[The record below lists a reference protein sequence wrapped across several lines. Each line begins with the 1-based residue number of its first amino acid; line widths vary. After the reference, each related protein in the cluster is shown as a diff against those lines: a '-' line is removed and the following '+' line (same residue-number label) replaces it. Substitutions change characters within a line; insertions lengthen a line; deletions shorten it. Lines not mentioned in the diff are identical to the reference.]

1 MESPLDRIMKGVLT
15 PIITPFNSEGRI
27 DFNSLSNVLDF
38 LIEKQKVDGIVVG
51 GTTGEVVY
59 LDNKEYEELI
69 ISTIDCV
76 NLRVPVIAG
85 VEAKSFEDTLER
97 IKVCNQLPLNAL
109 LIPPIGKALSPQ
121 EIFNQYAQ
129 FNAITNKP
137 IIIYNKNRFDG
148 SKIEISTIIKISS
161 LENIIALKDSGEDLE
176 QAKQILEDKNRSF
189 YFLSGCDELNFP
201 LLKSGSD
208 GTISAASHIIGK
220 EMVSMYSSYY
230 ENMKKRADQ
239 INSALLPK
247 VKYLFQV
254 KKPGLI
260 KKLYKNAGLISS
272 DLMRMP
278 LDFSKVNIDP
288 EMERT
293 LLLEAD

>member
-1 MESPLDRIMKGVLT
+1 MKNVLDKPMKGVLT
-15 PIITPFNSEGRI
+15 PIITPFDGKGQI

-59 LDNKEYEELI
+59 LDNQEYKELVR
-69 ISTIDCV
+69 STIDYV
-76 NLRVPVIAG
+76 NSRVPVIAG
-85 VEAKSFEDTLER
+85 VEAKSFENTLER

-109 LIPPIGKALSPQ
+109 LIPPIGKRLSQQ
-121 EIFNQYAQ
+121 EIFNQYVQ
-129 FNAITNKP
+129 FNSITNKP
-137 IIIYNKNRFDG
+137 IIVYNKNRFEG
-148 SKIEISTIIKISS
+148 SKIEISTIIRISS
-161 LENIIALKDSGEDLE
+161 LENVIALKDSGEDLE

-201 LLKSGSD
+201 LLKLGSD

-230 ENMKKRADQ
+230 ENMRKRADQ

-247 VKYLFQV
+247 VRYLFQV

-260 KKLYKNAGLISS
+260 KKLYKKGGLISS
-272 DLMRMP
+272 DMMRMP
-278 LDFSKVNIDP
+278 LDFSKVNINP
-288 EMERT
+288 EMERS
-293 LLLEAD
+293 LLLTAN